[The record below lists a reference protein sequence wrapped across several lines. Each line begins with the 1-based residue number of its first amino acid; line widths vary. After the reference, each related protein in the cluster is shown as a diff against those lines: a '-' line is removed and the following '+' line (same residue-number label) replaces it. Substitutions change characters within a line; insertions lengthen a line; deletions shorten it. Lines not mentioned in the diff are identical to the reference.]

1 IEGFGMVLLEAQAS
15 GTPVVAGDSGGTAET
30 LSPGVTGF
38 VVPCETPEPV
48 AKVLA
53 ELLADPT
60 RCQTMGL
67 AARQWAVD
75 HFDWTALSR
84 QAAELFGV
92 PLDRLAPD
100 RTEKT

>member
-1 IEGFGMVLLEAQAS
+1 
-15 GTPVVAGDSGGTAET
+15 
-30 LSPGVTGF
+30 
-38 VVPCETPEPV
+38 
-48 AKVLA
+48 
-53 ELLADPT
+53 
-60 RCQTMGL
+60 MGQ
-67 AARQWAVD
+67 AAREWAVV